1 MRQAKLTLTH
11 SLLALALLA
20 PAGAALAADA
30 PAPDAKLAAAME
42 AADLQYDVDEDGD
55 LKLVFELDNKRTQL
69 ALVRN
74 KVESYGD
81 QRIREVWAPG
91 YKATTGK
98 SFPADVANRLLVDS
112 MDSKLGGWAMQD
124 GIALFVIRIPAD
136 ASPAVLRDAIEAA
149 ADTADKMEAELTGKD
164 DF

>member
-1 MRQAKLTLTH
+1 MRHAKLTLTH

-20 PAGAALAADA
+20 SAGAAFAADA
-30 PAPDAKLAAAME
+30 PVPDAKLAAAMK
-42 AADLQYDVDEDGD
+42 AADLEYDVDEDGD

-69 ALVRN
+69 ALVRS

-91 YKATTGK
+91 YKASGK

>member
-1 MRQAKLTLTH
+1 MRHATLTLVA
-11 SLLALALLA
+11 ALALSA
-20 PAGAALAADA
+20 PAGAAFAADQA
-30 PAPDAKLAAAME
+30 TKDDAALAAAMK
-42 AADLQYDVDEDGD
+42 AADLEYETDEDGD

-69 ALVRN
+69 ALVRSR
-74 KVESYGD
+74 VETYGD

-91 YKATTGK
+91 YKGTSATL
-98 SFPADVANRLLVDS
+98 SAQVANRLLADS
-112 MDSKLGGWAMQD
+112 MDSKLGGWALHD

-136 ASPAVLRDAIEAA
+136 APPKVLRDAIEAA